1 MEKIKKLFGKMRNI
15 DFKVN
20 YDFQRLFTLTKR
32 EIRNSF
38 LTPVSFLV
46 FGLFIIIISII
57 LFGVNQFLQYGRG
70 ELTEMFTAVAFAFV
84 IIVPALTMGAISK
97 EKQSGTIEFILTQP
111 ISEFS
116 FLLSKFLANVLL
128 LAILLALTIPF
139 SLVVGFLTPLDFGQ
153 VAMQYFGSFL
163 LGASFISIGI
173 AVSSIFKSEI
183 ASLLIS
189 ILISVLFIISGTQL
203 LSFIPIGLQS
213 IFEKISLLSHYQ
225 SLSRGVLDLRDLL
238 YFFGFIFAFLSIAY
252 YSIVS
257 LKLPRKHKELMN
269 TRLFLITSIVIA
281 ILIGILGQV
290 IPGRLDLTQNQ
301 RFTLAQESREL
312 ISEIPEN
319 LNITFYSSGN
329 LPAEFQSITRAV
341 TDILRDYIIFSN
353 NKIEVETK
361 DPQSSEEIKT
371 EALGKGV
378 QELIFAVDSSDST
391 QRVAGFAGITFEYKE
406 RSQVINLSSEVSEN
420 LEFEIS
426 SKIKELVVE
435 DKPDIGFITNN
446 VSNSMLS
453 NYRIFNSELSRL
465 YDVVDLQLTNEN
477 STIPENIKAII
488 IAGPNGEFGDL
499 VTNSLKEYF
508 TNGGSIFLLTDTI
521 TLSQESGL
529 PQINANALSNLFEDY
544 GVVVD
549 SNLVYD
555 LRQNNL
561 IDLGGG
567 TFVLPAEYPLWFI
580 ANQNPESKD
589 ILKNVSNISILWG
602 SSISIDSSKSEST
615 KVFKLFETTD
625 EANVQ
630 NSDSINISLQQ
641 NFAPKDDDSIRT
653 VVVGLENVN
662 GGRAVVVGDSEF
674 ITDDL
679 INELRARQQGL
690 DTLNLSMALGSVEW
704 ISKESQLSSLRARNR
719 LPTRL
724 IIEDTQRVLL
734 IASSVVIPITAIAL
748 SGLFVQMKRRRE
760 SKKIYAP

>member
-1 MEKIKKLFGKMRNI
+1 MEKIKSIFRKFRNRK
-15 DFKVN
+15 FKIN
-20 YDFQRLFTLTKR
+20 YDFSTLFTLTKR

-70 ELTEMFTAVAFAFV
+70 ELTELFTAVAFAFV
-84 IIVPALTMGAISK
+84 IIIPALTMGTISK
-97 EKQSGTIEFILTQP
+97 ERQSGTIEFILTQP
-111 ISEFS
+111 IGEFS
-116 FLLSKFLANVLL
+116 FLISKFLANVFLLVILL
-128 LAILLALTIPF
+128 LLTIPF

-163 LGASFISIGI
+163 LGASFVSIGI

-189 ILISVLFIISGTQL
+189 IFISVLFIISGTQL
-203 LSFIPIGLQS
+203 LSFIPIGFQS
-213 IFEKISLLSHYQ
+213 IFEKISVLSHYQ

-238 YFFGFIFAFLSIAY
+238 YFIGFIFAFLSVAY

-257 LKLPRKHKELMN
+257 LKLPRRHRELMN
-269 TRLFLITSIVIA
+269 TRLFLLTSIIIA

-301 RFTLAQESREL
+301 RFTLAAESREL

-319 LNITFYSSGN
+319 LKITFYASGN

-341 TDILRDYIIFSN
+341 TDILRDYVIFSN

-361 DPQSSEEIKT
+361 DPQSSDEIKS

-391 QRVAGFAGITFEYKE
+391 QRVAGFAGISLEYKE
-406 RSQVINLSSEVSEN
+406 SSQVINLSSEVSEN
-420 LEFEIS
+420 LEFELS

-435 DKPDIGFITNN
+435 DKPDIGFVTNN
-446 VSNSMLS
+446 VANSMLS
-453 NYRIFNSELSRL
+453 NYRIFNSELTRL
-465 YDVVDLQLTNEN
+465 YDVVDLQLTAEN

-488 IAGPNGEFGDL
+488 IAGPNGQFAEE
-499 VTNSLKEYF
+499 VVNSLKSYF
-508 TNGGSIFLLTDTI
+508 ANGGSIFLLTDTI
-521 TLSQESGL
+521 TLSQDSGL
-529 PQINANALSNLFEDY
+529 PQINSNSLANIFEEY

-580 ANQNPESKD
+580 ANQNADARD

-602 SSISIDSSKSEST
+602 SSLSVDESKSEST
-615 KVFKLFETTD
+615 KLLRLFETTND
-625 EANVQ
+625 ANVQ
-630 NSDSINISLQQ
+630 NSDAINISLQQ
-641 NFAPKDDDSIRT
+641 NFESKEDDSIRT
-653 VVVGLENVN
+653 VAVGIENSN

-679 INELRARQQGL
+679 INELGARQQGL
-690 DTLNLSMALGSVEW
+690 DSLNLSMALGSVEW
-704 ISKESQLSSLRARNR
+704 LSKESQLSSLRARNR

-724 IIEDTQRVLL
+724 IIEDTQRVMLV
-734 IASSVVIPITAIAL
+734 ASGVIVPISVIAL
-748 SGLFVQMKRRRE
+748 SGFFVQIKRRSE
-760 SKKIYAP
+760 SKKLYSA

>member
-1 MEKIKKLFGKMRNI
+1 MEKIKSIFRKIRNRK
-15 DFKVN
+15 FKIN
-20 YDFQRLFTLTKR
+20 YDFSTLFTLTKR

-70 ELTEMFTAVAFAFV
+70 ELTELFTAVAFAFV
-84 IIVPALTMGAISK
+84 IIVPALTMGTISK
-97 EKQSGTIEFILTQP
+97 ERQSGTIEFILTQP
-111 ISEFS
+111 IGEFS
-116 FLLSKFLANVLL
+116 FLISKFLANVFLLVILL
-128 LAILLALTIPF
+128 LLTIPF

-189 ILISVLFIISGTQL
+189 IFISVLFIISGTQL

-238 YFFGFIFAFLSIAY
+238 YFIGFIFAFLSIAY

-257 LKLPRKHKELMN
+257 LKLPRRHRELMN
-269 TRLFLITSIVIA
+269 TRLFLLTSIIIA

-301 RFTLAQESREL
+301 RFTLAAESREL

-319 LNITFYSSGN
+319 LKITFYASGN

-341 TDILRDYIIFSN
+341 TDILRDYVIFSN

-361 DPQSSEEIKT
+361 DPQSSDEIKN

-391 QRVAGFAGITFEYKE
+391 QRVAGFAGISLEYKE
-406 RSQVINLSSEVSEN
+406 SSQVINLSSEVSEN
-420 LEFEIS
+420 LEFELS
-426 SKIKELVVE
+426 SKIKELIVE
-435 DKPDIGFITNN
+435 DKPDIGFVTNN

-453 NYRIFNSELSRL
+453 NYRIFNSELTRL
-465 YDVVDLQLTNEN
+465 YDVVDLQLTAEN

-488 IAGPNGEFGDL
+488 IAGPNGQFADE
-499 VTNSLKEYF
+499 VVNSLKSYF
-508 TNGGSIFLLTDTI
+508 ANGGSIFLLTDTI
-521 TLSQESGL
+521 TLSQDSGL
-529 PQINANALSNLFEDY
+529 PKINSNSLANIFEEY

-580 ANQNPESKD
+580 ANQNADARD

-602 SSISIDSSKSEST
+602 SSLSVDESKSEST
-615 KVFKLFETTD
+615 KLLRLFETTND
-625 EANVQ
+625 ANVQ
-630 NSDSINISLQQ
+630 NSDAINISLQQ
-641 NFAPKDDDSIRT
+641 NFESKEDDSIRT
-653 VVVGLENVN
+653 VAVGIENSN

-679 INELRARQQGL
+679 INELGARQQGL
-690 DTLNLSMALGSVEW
+690 DSLNLSMALGSVEW
-704 ISKESQLSSLRARNR
+704 LSKESQLSSLRARNR

-724 IIEDTQRVLL
+724 IIEDTQRVMLV
-734 IASSVVIPITAIAL
+734 ASGVIVPISVIAL
-748 SGLFVQMKRRRE
+748 SGFFVQIKRRSE
-760 SKKIYAP
+760 SKKLYSA

>member
-1 MEKIKKLFGKMRNI
+1 MEKIKSIFRKIRNRK
-15 DFKVN
+15 FKIN
-20 YDFQRLFTLTKR
+20 YDFSTLFTLTKR

-70 ELTEMFTAVAFAFV
+70 ELTELFTAVAFAFV
-84 IIVPALTMGAISK
+84 IIVPALTMGTISK
-97 EKQSGTIEFILTQP
+97 ERQSGTIEFILTQP
-111 ISEFS
+111 IGEFS
-116 FLLSKFLANVLL
+116 FLISKFLANVLL
-128 LAILLALTIPF
+128 LVILLLLTIPF

-189 ILISVLFIISGTQL
+189 IFISVLFIISGTQL

-238 YFFGFIFAFLSIAY
+238 YFIGFIFAFLSIAY

-257 LKLPRKHKELMN
+257 LKLPRRHRELMN
-269 TRLFLITSIVIA
+269 TRLFLLTSIIIA

-301 RFTLAQESREL
+301 RFTLAAESREL

-319 LNITFYSSGN
+319 LKITFYASGN

-341 TDILRDYIIFSN
+341 TDILRDYVIFSN

-361 DPQSSEEIKT
+361 DPQSSDEIKN

-391 QRVAGFAGITFEYKE
+391 QRVAGFAGISLEYKE
-406 RSQVINLSSEVSEN
+406 SSQVINLSSEVSEN
-420 LEFEIS
+420 LEFELS
-426 SKIKELVVE
+426 SKIKELIVE
-435 DKPDIGFITNN
+435 DKPDIGFVTNN

-453 NYRIFNSELSRL
+453 NYRIFNSELTRL
-465 YDVVDLQLTNEN
+465 YDVVDLQLTAEN

-488 IAGPNGEFGDL
+488 IAGPNGQFADE
-499 VTNSLKEYF
+499 VVNSLKSYF
-508 TNGGSIFLLTDTI
+508 ANGGSIFLLTDTI
-521 TLSQESGL
+521 TLSQDSGL
-529 PQINANALSNLFEDY
+529 PKINSNSLANIFEEY

-580 ANQNPESKD
+580 ANQNADARD

-602 SSISIDSSKSEST
+602 SSLSVDESKSEST
-615 KVFKLFETTD
+615 KLLRLFETTND
-625 EANVQ
+625 ANVQ
-630 NSDSINISLQQ
+630 NSDAINISLQQ
-641 NFAPKDDDSIRT
+641 NFESKEDDSIRT
-653 VVVGLENVN
+653 VAVGIENSN

-679 INELRARQQGL
+679 INELGARQQGL
-690 DTLNLSMALGSVEW
+690 DSLNLSMALGSVEW
-704 ISKESQLSSLRARNR
+704 LSKESQLSSLRARNR

-724 IIEDTQRVLL
+724 IIEDTQRVMLV
-734 IASSVVIPITAIAL
+734 ASGVIVPISVIAL
-748 SGLFVQMKRRRE
+748 SGFFVQIKRRSE
-760 SKKIYAP
+760 SKKLYSA